1 MKSRRSSSIF
11 RAAPELRLP
20 DVWDGGVRPAARCPA
35 SVRSRSPSRDLACA
49 SASCAGFPRL
59 PVAVR
64 GERAFATAGVDA
76 CTAAFARGV
85 LRVVPRF
92 GVAMREHNREDGRRI
107 GGTDDSTIVADYRY
121 CLQSPGH
128 PDSASCVEHQ
138 SDFVPVIVLVADG
151 ARVDTFTGDLS
162 AFPALRRLRD
172 EGGAH
177 TVTTVFPS
185 VTGPAYTPFLLGRFP
200 GPVGIPGIRWYD
212 RARTACG
219 WPDHSRSY
227 VGFQFGRIDDDLDAG
242 APTIFELVPNSVGA
256 LSVVTRGLTP
266 SRRYGTLTPRSAF
279 RVARTH
285 FSGRPEQ
292 WLDIDRE
299 VLETIPRR
307 MREDRPDYVF
317 AALAGIDKASH
328 AFGHDSPL
336 VHDALHIVDATAARL
351 RADAESG
358 GWWADT
364 HLWIVSDH
372 GHSAVRAHEDLAG
385 IIAATGTRTIAH
397 PWTVGLPPRAA
408 VKVSGN
414 AMAHV
419 YVGLADLLLARESVD
434 LMLLPHSPT
443 RCEVRSASRGNAV
456 VSRHG
461 ASFRYERTTGDPLR
475 HDADLSG
482 SANETYDAL
491 IGGEYPDAVVQILEL
506 AGSARAGDIILS
518 ATPGWDFRARYE
530 PIPHV
535 SAHGGLH
542 RDHMLVPLLTNR
554 PPARRPRRT
563 TDVFASTLA
572 ALGIPAPAHLDG
584 ESYV

>member
-1 MKSRRSSSIF
+1 M
-11 RAAPELRLP
+11 
-20 DVWDGGVRPAARCPA
+20 
-35 SVRSRSPSRDLACA
+35 
-49 SASCAGFPRL
+49 
-59 PVAVR
+59 
-64 GERAFATAGVDA
+64 
-76 CTAAFARGV
+76 
-85 LRVVPRF
+85 
-92 GVAMREHNREDGRRI
+92 
-107 GGTDDSTIVADYRY
+107 
-121 CLQSPGH
+121 
-128 PDSASCVEHQ
+128 
-138 SDFVPVIVLVADG
+138 PVIVLVADG
-151 ARVDTFTGDLS
+151 ARVDTFAGDLS

-177 TVTTVFPS
+177 TVTSVFPS

-212 RARTACG
+212 RARSACG

-227 VGFQFGRIDDDLDAG
+227 VGFQFGRFDDDLDAG

-266 SRRYGTLTPRSAF
+266 ARRYGTLTPRSAF

-285 FSGRPEQ
+285 FGGRPEQ

-307 MREDRPDYVF
+307 MREDRPDYMF

-328 AFGHDSPL
+328 AFGHESAL

-385 IIAATGTRTIAH
+385 IIAATGTRTMAH
-397 PWTVGLPPRAA
+397 PWTAGFAPRAA
-408 VKVSGN
+408 VMVSGN

-419 YVGLADLLLARESVD
+419 YVGLADRSRPWWPQLAASWSPLTDLLLARESVD

-443 RCEVRSASRGNAV
+443 RCEVRSASHGSAV
-456 VSRHG
+456 VSRHDMTY
-461 ASFRYERTTGDPLR
+461 RYERTTGDPLR
-475 HDADLSG
+475 HGADLSG

-491 IGGEYPDAVVQILEL
+491 IGGEYPDAIVQIVEL
-506 AGSARAGDIILS
+506 AGSARAGDMILS

-572 ALGIPAPAHLDG
+572 ALGIPAPEQLDG
-584 ESYV
+584 ESFL